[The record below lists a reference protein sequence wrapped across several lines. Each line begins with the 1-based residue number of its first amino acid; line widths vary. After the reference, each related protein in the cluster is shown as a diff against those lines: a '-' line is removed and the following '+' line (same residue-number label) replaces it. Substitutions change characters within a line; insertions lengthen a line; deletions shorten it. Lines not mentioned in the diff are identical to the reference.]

1 MPILSSRRP
10 SLVEQPASL
19 TSMTICNHTPKGGET
34 KSTLQKLG
42 LMYSPKKKSVELS
55 PRRYDLSPGG
65 TIWKNPHLLEKTELS
80 DFTFEPVL
88 SVTTGGSSFSWDV
101 STHSS
106 DEEREREKA
115 NVSTPQRRYMS
126 TGAGSP
132 YRHGA
137 SGSSFKTVS
146 ISKNTA
152 ATDNTSVDDDRATSL
167 KKGSIGKPPSPSTT
181 IPSNTNGTVFAFLEN
196 LFCCGFDTTDDPKQ
210 KNQKENDND
219 FLGKIITC
227 HIITCN
233 CEGCTN
239 CVSNYPDNE
248 EHPTTM

>member
-1 MPILSSRRP
+1 MILTRPKEEKSS
-10 SLVEQPASL
+10 A
-19 TSMTICNHTPKGGET
+19 HT
-34 KSTLQKLG
+34 QKVV
-42 LMYSPKKKSVELS
+42 LMNSPKKKSVELS

-106 DEEREREKA
+106 DEARERA
-115 NVSTPQRRYMS
+115 NVSTPKRRYLS

-132 YRHGA
+132 HRHGA
-137 SGSSFKTVS
+137 SGSSLKTVS

-152 ATDNTSVDDDRATSL
+152 ATDNTSIDDDRTTSS
-167 KKGSIGKPPSPSTT
+167 KRGSIGKPPSPSTT
-181 IPSNTNGTVFAFLEN
+181 IPSNTSGTVFAFLEN
-196 LFCCGFDTTDDPKQ
+196 LFCCGFDTTDDPKKQ
-210 KNQKENDND
+210 KSQKEEDND

-239 CVSNYPDNE
+239 CVGNYPDIK